1 MRCLKRGIAYV
12 TILFFTESVRENRYP
27 FSVFALGLHN
37 DYNCFIVLNCG
48 QAADTC
54 ECGKQFFLILGYG
67 VAVAL
72 QILVLSVMVRVRV
85 SQLYSRNRF
94 FSYDD

>member
-1 MRCLKRGIAYV
+1 MKRGIAYV

-48 QAADTC
+48 RLLIHVNAVSS
-54 ECGKQFFLILGYG
+54 FFLILGYG

-72 QILVLSVMVRVRV
+72 QILVLSVMVRIRV